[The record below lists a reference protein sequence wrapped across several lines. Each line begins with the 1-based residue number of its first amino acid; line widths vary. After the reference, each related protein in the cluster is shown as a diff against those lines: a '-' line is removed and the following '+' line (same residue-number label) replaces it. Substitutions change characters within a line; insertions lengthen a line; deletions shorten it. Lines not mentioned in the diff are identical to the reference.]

1 MKTNNKNIKNIGLV
15 AGGLV
20 LTSLS
25 VNASADLFS
34 VTSLGSGGELRS
46 ELTSDLVESTFDYS
60 NEYRTIE
67 AKCGEKKSESKSKE
81 AKCGEAKCGEKGKKA
96 EAKCG
101 EKGKAKEAKCGE
113 AKCGE
118 KGKKAEAKCGEKGK
132 AKEHKCGEGKCG
144 EKK

>member
-1 MKTNNKNIKNIGLV
+1 MKANKNIGLL

-25 VNASADLFS
+25 LNANADLFS
-34 VTSLGSGGELRS
+34 VTSLGSGGDLRS
-46 ELTSDLVESTFDYS
+46 ELTSDLIENTFDYS
-60 NEYRTIE
+60 NEFRTIE
-67 AKCGEKKSESKSKE
+67 AKCGEKKAESKSAE
-81 AKCGEAKCGEKGKKA
+81 AKCVEAKCGEKGKEA

-118 KGKKAEAKCGEKGK
+118 KGK

-144 EKK
+144 EGK